1 MNMAKIKTDKQI
13 LAAELLAKLPAVSLT
28 KIKVPQEPRS
38 NSLSVCIVNNILY
51 IQVGQ
56 LLVSFGVPFFKTKSD
71 SGEITHHEAMPVLV
85 KEKGQLSW
93 IVSVDTLRRYA
104 EEIDDSRS
112 FRTYKG
118 HLIDF
123 LDSAAIVAK
132 EKIDEIE
139 HYYFN
144 DGAIDQMHS
153 IYRQRNELLAQIKQ
167 EETERL
173 AQQFGPMETEDTTE
187 TESAQNSA
195 KYDDLTLNELVERIE
210 AMGWIVT
217 LRRKGSEAD
226 EVTSASPVPSTS
238 VPKWYDENKY
248 KLLKRSLENTDLS
261 VGTLKRLAD
270 VGIKTIGHLAK
281 MSKSQL
287 LEIPS
292 FGGKKLTEVDDF
304 LDALG
309 LTFQMD
315 LSAWERAHEASIKGG
330 FLY

>member
-1 MNMAKIKTDKQI
+1 MNMTKIKTDKQI

-56 LLVSFGVPFFKTKSD
+56 LLVSFGVPFFKTKSE

-118 HLIDF
+118 HIIDF
-123 LDSAAIVAK
+123 LDSAAIIAK
-132 EKIDEIE
+132 EKNGEIE

-173 AQQFGPMETEDTTE
+173 AQQFGPKETENTTE
-187 TESAQNSA
+187 TESAQDSA
-195 KYDDLTLNELVERIE
+195 KTDDMTLNELVERIE

-217 LRRKGSEAD
+217 LRRKGSETD
-226 EVTSASPVPSTS
+226 ETTSISPAQSTS
-238 VPKWYDENKY
+238 VPKWYDEDTYN
-248 KLLKRSLENTDLS
+248 LLKRSLENTDLS
-261 VGTLKRLAD
+261 GGTLKRLAD

-281 MSKSQL
+281 MSKLQL

-292 FGGKKLTEVDDF
+292 FGRKKLTEVDDF
-304 LDALG
+304 LEALG

-315 LSAWERAHEASIKGG
+315 LSAWERAHEASIKQNR
-330 FLY
+330 